1 MGTWSPEETGV
12 THICGLL
19 AQSQQPGSDQSQV
32 GAITSYTWPEGPA
45 CTTGNHLIICQA
57 DADLCP
63 IEGCT
68 ISTSQ
73 RRPFSSITKGLMAR
87 CRHECCSHGCLGET
101 RAFSTAQSTAASQ
114 PVRHAGK
121 QTH

>member
-32 GAITSYTWPEGPA
+32 GAITSYTCFEGPA
-45 CTTGNHLIICQA
+45 CTSGNHLIICKA
-57 DADLCP
+57 DTGICP

-73 RRPFSSITKGLMAR
+73 RRPFSSTTNGLTSR
-87 CRHECCSHGCLGET
+87 
-101 RAFSTAQSTAASQ
+101 
-114 PVRHAGK
+114 
-121 QTH
+121 